1 MSVEVDVQYAV
12 DDHGGFPSPEAIRHW
27 AEAVLAGRQGDKEI
41 TVRIVGR
48 SESAYLNETYRH
60 KHGPTN
66 VLAFA
71 LEPPAGLGLS
81 LVGDLVIC
89 APLVFQEA
97 RRQGKRPEAHW
108 AHLVVHGVLHL
119 LGYDH
124 EQPSAAA
131 TMETLETQVLERLG
145 FPNPYV
151 LTEDI
156 THERRPT

>member
-12 DDHGGFPSPEAIRHW
+12 DDRGGFPSPDAIQRW
-27 AEAVLAGRQGDKEI
+27 VETALAGRRLDAEI
-41 TVRIVGR
+41 TVRIVER
-48 SESAYLNETYRH
+48 RESASLNETYRH

-66 VLAFA
+66 VLSFA
-71 LEPPAGLGLS
+71 LEPPAGLDLP
-81 LVGDLVIC
+81 LMGDLVIC
-89 APLVFQEA
+89 APLAFEEA
-97 RRQGKRPEAHW
+97 REQGKRPEAHW

-124 EQPSAAA
+124 EQPSAAE